1 MATFLSLGARV
12 ANSRWL
18 AWKAVLRA
26 CAALLMAAI
35 WWKKCEKVEVEAWN
49 EAAHDAANADM
60 QVQSK
65 ALCPVPHSLA
75 PFPPGI
81 SLCPGRDCERSLFYI
96 ILLSTIMDPA
106 HRGSR
111 HVYQD
116 AIPLELCQELLFIQ
130 RSLAVAGYRPQVQSL
145 TLYEMILTCPQLL
158 PVVAKARQLIWDLVE
173 AQFDSP
179 CSIWPETTSLISWT
193 AGASIGWHHD
203 ANR

>member
-1 MATFLSLGARV
+1 MQISH
-12 ANSRWL
+12 
-18 AWKAVLRA
+18 
-26 CAALLMAAI
+26 C
-35 WWKKCEKVEVEAWN
+35 KKVPVP
-49 EAAHDAANADM
+49 
-60 QVQSK
+60 
-65 ALCPVPHSLA
+65 LCPTAWTLSSERVQLLNSLVCKNL
-75 PFPPGI
+75 
-81 SLCPGRDCERSLFYI
+81 LC
-96 ILLSTIMDPA
+96 LLSVKCVGIFCACCLSVPLRPCPAWHPFLRHNNMDPV

-116 AIPLELCQELLFIQ
+116 AIPLGLCQELLFIQ
-130 RSLAVAGYRPQVQSL
+130 RSLAVVGYRPQVQSL

-179 CSIWPETTSLISWT
+179 CSVWPETTSLISWT